1 MRRTSCYVNVLK
13 PLYNSSY
20 DYCVCMSE
28 ALEILAV
35 QIIFRKAIFEEKKY
49 NVSDILLSVFTC
61 I

>member
-1 MRRTSCYVNVLK
+1 
-13 PLYNSSY
+13 
-20 DYCVCMSE
+20 MSE